1 MSNFDR
7 LFCQDLVKL
16 VRYLTFDIKC
26 PKTKL
31 GNFDS
36 QIVKLSTLNF
46 LKLWPTCGQQ
56 LANHSPE
63 KKVETQKIVQSKE
76 TPNQIKSTNLLFSPQ
91 RIDRTNRAALEFQQA
106 FRTAPERQNV
116 ADAFREVE
124 EEILPAGAVL
134 GRKATVAARLR
145 SQVEQRWPATKDFV

>member
-1 MSNFDR
+1 MR
-7 LFCQDLVKL
+7 
-16 VRYLTFDIKC
+16 
-26 PKTKL
+26 
-31 GNFDS
+31 
-36 QIVKLSTLNF
+36 
-46 LKLWPTCGQQ
+46 
-56 LANHSPE
+56 
-63 KKVETQKIVQSKE
+63 
-76 TPNQIKSTNLLFSPQ
+76 QIKPTNLLFSPQ

-124 EEILPAGAVL
+124 EEILPAGAVI